1 MAGCESVCFASSNIV
16 IVSVVVLLLAGLPGL
31 LLPSARAGQSWTAV
45 LITLAALAGIPASVL
60 TLLSHNRTA
69 WELCWSMPSGPAQL
83 VLDPLAAL
91 FLLPIFLISACGAL
105 YALRYR
111 PARGGY
117 DRIMS
122 SMYALLAGSMAVIV
136 LAGDSL
142 LFLIAWEGMALSCYL
157 LLIADHR
164 QREVRDAGTLYLIAT
179 HTGTLV
185 LIALFALLYQRTGSF
200 VLPASGSLS
209 AVGPASATIFLLAL
223 LGFGTK
229 AGLMPLHVWLPSA
242 HANAPSHASAIMSGV
257 ILKMGIY
264 GIVRT
269 VTLFDSPP
277 LWWGLTLLALGIVS
291 ALAGVAFALG
301 QHDLKRLLAYHSIEN
316 IGIIC
321 MGLGVGLCGLS
332 LGRPGIALLGLAG
345 GLLHVLNHAIFKALL
360 FLGAGAVIHVSAS
373 RELDRMGGLVRVMPR
388 TGLFFLVGAV
398 AICGLPPLNGFV
410 SELLV
415 YLGLFRQVMGES
427 GSAAV
432 LAALAIPALAVVGG
446 LAVACFVKV
455 FGVVFLGSARQ
466 PLADDAHEPGW
477 PMLLPMGLL
486 ALLCL
491 LIGLAPVALAP
502 LLEAAVS
509 WHPLLQQESL
519 RLAGAAPLNWLT
531 LMGLALLGLVLLLA
545 LVYRS
550 RLRSSRCTAAD
561 TWGCGYPAPTPRMQ
575 YSASSFADGLVGL
588 LAPLLRP
595 YGHRPSLPQQELAPD
610 RSRFS
615 SHVPEVVLELWLLPF
630 LRHLEQYSS
639 FLRQLQHGQLH
650 LYLLYIFATLF
661 ALMVWAL
668 W

>member
-360 FLGAGAVIHVSAS
+360 F
-373 RELDRMGGLVRVMPR
+373 RGGR
-388 TGLFFLVGAV
+388 
-398 AICGLPPLNGFV
+398 
-410 SELLV
+410 
-415 YLGLFRQVMGES
+415 
-427 GSAAV
+427 
-432 LAALAIPALAVVGG
+432 GG
-446 LAVACFVKV
+446 
-455 FGVVFLGSARQ
+455 
-466 PLADDAHEPGW
+466 D
-477 PMLLPMGLL
+477 
-486 ALLCL
+486 
-491 LIGLAPVALAP
+491 
-502 LLEAAVS
+502 
-509 WHPLLQQESL
+509 
-519 RLAGAAPLNWLT
+519 
-531 LMGLALLGLVLLLA
+531 
-545 LVYRS
+545 
-550 RLRSSRCTAAD
+550 
-561 TWGCGYPAPTPRMQ
+561 
-575 YSASSFADGLVGL
+575 
-588 LAPLLRP
+588 
-595 YGHRPSLPQQELAPD
+595 
-610 RSRFS
+610 
-615 SHVPEVVLELWLLPF
+615 
-630 LRHLEQYSS
+630 
-639 FLRQLQHGQLH
+639 LRQR
-650 LYLLYIFATLF
+650 
-661 ALMVWAL
+661 
-668 W
+668 